1 MTLLRSAISPANDG
15 AENMRQWVSTYS
27 SSACNDRLR
36 ASVAREPRLLGR
48 IEVSGQAFLGPERAV
63 VE

>member
-15 AENMRQWVSTYS
+15 AENMWQWVSTYS

-36 ASVAREPRLLGR
+36 ASVTVNLGFS
-48 IEVSGQAFLGPERAV
+48 SGAKSPAQAFSARNGR
-63 VE
+63 